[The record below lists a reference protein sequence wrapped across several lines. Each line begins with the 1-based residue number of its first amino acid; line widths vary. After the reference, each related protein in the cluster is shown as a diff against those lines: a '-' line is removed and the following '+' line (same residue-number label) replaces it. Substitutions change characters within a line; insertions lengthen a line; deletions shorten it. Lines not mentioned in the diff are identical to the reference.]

1 MTENKFHVAEKSW
14 RLPQRTVE
22 TYRPELNIKT
32 VVSVSGNSR
41 RLFAGDTQTPVPR
54 SESRDAGYRPA
65 RKILFTSPGQTA
77 ARRIGRIMKV
87 VPMHTYPDIKLL
99 IDGEWRDAVS
109 GKTIAVS
116 DPATDEIIGA
126 IAHAEKE
133 DLDLALA
140 AAERGFKVWRDTSP
154 FERSKIMRK
163 AADILRERKDKIA
176 YIMTREQG
184 KPLAQ
189 SGTEVMGAA
198 DTIDWFAEEAR
209 RTYGQ
214 VIPARATGVSQLAI
228 KLPVGPVAAFTPWN
242 FPINQI
248 VRKLSAAL
256 ATGCSIIVKAPEETP
271 ASPAELIR
279 AFVDAGVPA
288 GVIGLVYG
296 VPSEISEYL
305 IPHPVIRK
313 ISFTGSTPIG
323 KHLAALAGKHMK
335 RATME
340 LGGHAPVMI
349 FDDADIEKAIEVTS
363 LAKFRNAGQV
373 CVAPTRFLVQDG
385 VADRFLE
392 GFVEATKAIK
402 VGNGM
407 EDGVIM
413 GPLANERRIPALE
426 GLISDAVSHG
436 GELKTG
442 GRRIGNK
449 GNFFEPTVLAN
460 VPTTAK
466 IMNDEPFGPVAII
479 NRFSTFDDA
488 VTEANRLPFGLAS
501 YAFTGSVKTAHA
513 LGHQVEAGMLTINH
527 NGLAL
532 PEVPFGGI
540 KDSGYGTE
548 GGSEAVQAYLETKF
562 VSQMS

>member
-1 MTENKFHVAEKSW
+1 
-14 RLPQRTVE
+14 
-22 TYRPELNIKT
+22 
-32 VVSVSGNSR
+32 
-41 RLFAGDTQTPVPR
+41 
-54 SESRDAGYRPA
+54 
-65 RKILFTSPGQTA
+65 
-77 ARRIGRIMKV
+77 
-87 VPMHTYPDIKLL
+87 MHSYPDVKLL
-99 IDGEWRDAVS
+99 INGEWRDALS

-116 DPATDEIIGA
+116 DPATDEILGQ
-126 IAHAEKE
+126 IAHAEKA
-133 DLDLALA
+133 DLDLALDA
-140 AAERGFKVWRDTSP
+140 ADKGFKVWRETSAY
-154 FERSKIMRK
+154 ERSKIMRK
-163 AADILRERKDKIA
+163 AADLLRERKDTIA
-176 YIMTREQG
+176 WLMTREQG

-189 SGTEVMGAA
+189 SAMEVMGAA

-228 KLPVGPVAAFTPWN
+228 KVPIGPVAAFTPWN

-256 ATGCSIIVKAPEETP
+256 AAGCSIIVKAPEETP

-288 GVIGLVYG
+288 GVVNLVYG
-296 VPSEISEYL
+296 VPAEISEYL

-349 FDDADIEKAIEVTS
+349 FDDANIEKAVEIMAMS
-363 LAKFRNAGQV
+363 KFRNAGQV
-373 CVAPTRFLVQDG
+373 CVAPTRFLVQEG
-385 VADRFLE
+385 VASQFLD
-392 GFVEATKAIK
+392 GFVKAAEAVK
-402 VGNGM
+402 VGNGL
-407 EDGVIM
+407 EDGVTM
-413 GPLANERRIPALE
+413 GPLANERRIPAME
-426 GLISDAVSHG
+426 ALIQDAVSNG
-436 GELKTG
+436 AELKTG
-442 GRRIGNK
+442 GKRIGNK

-460 VPTTAK
+460 VPTSAK
-466 IMNDEPFGPVAII
+466 IMNDEPFGPVAIV
-479 NRFSTFDDA
+479 NTFKSFDDA
-488 VTEANRLPFGLAS
+488 ISEANRLPFGLAS
-501 YAFTGSVKTAHA
+501 FAFTGSVKTAHE
-513 LGHQVEAGMLTINH
+513 LGRQVEAGMLTINH

-548 GGSEAVQAYLETKF
+548 GGSEAVGAYLETRF
-562 VSQMS
+562 VSQMN